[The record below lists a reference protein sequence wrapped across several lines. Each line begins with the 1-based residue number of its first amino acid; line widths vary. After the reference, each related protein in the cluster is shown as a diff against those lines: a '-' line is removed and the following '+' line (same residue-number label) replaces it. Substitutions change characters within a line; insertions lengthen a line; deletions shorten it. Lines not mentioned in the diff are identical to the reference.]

1 MKAPIQPPRWP
12 GRLLR
17 LFCAP
22 HLVEEL
28 EGDLQELFAQRI
40 YLYGESAA
48 RHRYVRDV
56 FSIARPFAFKR
67 EVSKYPQPSVFQ
79 SAMIKNYFKIAI
91 RNMWKNKGF
100 SLVNITGLVTGMT
113 ACLMILQ
120 YVSFELSFD
129 RFQKDFGR
137 IYRITNDRFQQ
148 GKLVQHGTITYP
160 LVGSTMAKDFQEIE
174 SYTTLSNTGTFKLQQ
189 NRKIFEE
196 KGAFADEHFLTF
208 FTFPLLAG
216 NAATALKAPNTIV
229 LSETNAKRIFGAQ
242 PKDYPAL
249 IGKNILVDLDTEPYL
264 ITGIMKD
271 FPATSHLQFGAIMSY
286 ETLART
292 WGNWIKTSWDGSDM
306 WHYVKLKPGT
316 EPAAL
321 EQKFAA
327 FSNRYFQGDKVSGSI
342 EKFYLQPL
350 GKAHLFSDYEYEIGN
365 VNNGKAVLTMLIIA
379 AFILIIAWINY
390 INLSTA
396 RSLERAKEV
405 GVRKVAGATSGQL
418 IWQFLAESAL
428 LNLAALALSLGLTML
443 LQPALNKLVEK
454 PLSLSMLAGGNLGGP
469 AILILL
475 GIVFLAGML
484 LSGFYPAFALSAFKA
499 IHVLKGSFKRST
511 KGVWV
516 RQSLV
521 VFQYTASVVL
531 IVGTFIVFRQ
541 LDFMR
546 KENLGFNMDKT
557 LVVRGPELTRWD
569 SSSITRINA
578 FKAEVRQYPG
588 IKAVSASGNL
598 FGNRLSRT
606 FNVKRVGSDQEK
618 GATFSRMDI
627 DLDFFNTYQIK
638 MLAGRDFIPT
648 DSDPDGRK
656 VKNAIINLSAAKLL
670 GLPNAEVAV
679 GQKITLYGKE
689 WEVVGVVSDFHQQS
703 LKHAIEPIIFRPFY
717 YNGGFYSMKIATDDL
732 EKTIGQ
738 IKQQYDSF
746 FPGNDF
752 SYFFMDDQ
760 FNKQY
765 KDDQLFGKVVS
776 FFSLLAVLIA
786 SLGIFGLSSYTIAQR
801 TKEIS
806 VRKVL
811 GSSVTGIVTLLSRD
825 FLKLVLIAIII
836 GCPLAWYGVNL
847 WLNDF
852 TYKVSIEWWMFIL
865 AGLMAV
871 GIALLT
877 IGSQAIRAALV
888 NPAESLKGE

>member
-1 MKAPIQPPRWP
+1 
-12 GRLLR
+12 
-17 LFCAP
+17 
-22 HLVEEL
+22 
-28 EGDLQELFAQRI
+28 
-40 YLYGESAA
+40 
-48 RHRYVRDV
+48 
-56 FSIARPFAFKR
+56 
-67 EVSKYPQPSVFQ
+67 
-79 SAMIKNYFKIAI
+79 MIRNYFKIAV

-100 SLVNITGLVTGMT
+100 SFVNITGLVTGMT

-148 GKLVQHGTITYP
+148 GKLIQHGTITYP
-160 LVGSTMAKDFQEIE
+160 LVGSTMAKDFQEIA

-189 NRKIFEE
+189 NRKVFEE

-249 IGKNILVDLDTEPYL
+249 IGKNVLVDLDTEPYQ

-292 WGNWIKTSWDGSDM
+292 WGNWVKTSWDGSDM

-316 EPAAL
+316 DAATL

-327 FSNRYFQGDKVSGSI
+327 FSNRYFQADKVSGSV

-418 IWQFLAESAL
+418 IWQFLAESVL

-454 PLSLSMLAGGNLGGP
+454 PLSLSIFAGGSLGGP

-521 VFQYTASVVL
+521 VFQYTASIIL
-531 IVGTFIVFRQ
+531 IVGTLIVFRQ

-557 LVVRGPELTRWD
+557 LVIRGPELTRWD

-578 FKAEVRQYPG
+578 FKSEVRQYPG
-588 IKAVSASGNL
+588 IRAVSASGNL

-627 DLDFFNTYQIK
+627 DLDFFDTYQIK

-670 GLPNAEVAV
+670 GLPKAEAAV

-717 YNGGFYSMKIATDDL
+717 YNGGYYSIKIATDDL
-732 EKTIGQ
+732 EKTISQ
-738 IKQQYDSF
+738 VKRQYDSF
-746 FPGNDF
+746 FSGNDF

-765 KDDQLFGKVVS
+765 KDDQVFGKVVS

-811 GSSVTGIVTLLSRD
+811 GASVAGIVTLLSRD

-836 GCPLAWYGVNL
+836 GCPVAWYGVNL

-852 TYKVSIEWWMFIL
+852 TYKVSIEWWMFVL

-871 GIALLT
+871 AIALLT
-877 IGSQAIRAALV
+877 ISSQAIRAALV

>member
-1 MKAPIQPPRWP
+1 MKALIQPPRWP

-40 YLYGESAA
+40 HLYGESAA

-79 SAMIKNYFKIAI
+79 SAMIRNYFKIAI

-100 SLVNITGLVTGMT
+100 SLVNITGLVTGIT

-160 LVGSTMAKDFQEIE
+160 LVGPTMAKDFQEIE

-405 GVRKVAGATSGQL
+405 GVRKVAGATYGQL

-454 PLSLSMLAGGNLGGP
+454 PLSLSMLAGGSLGGP
-469 AILILL
+469 VILVLL

-811 GSSVTGIVTLLSRD
+811 GSSVAGIVTLLSRD